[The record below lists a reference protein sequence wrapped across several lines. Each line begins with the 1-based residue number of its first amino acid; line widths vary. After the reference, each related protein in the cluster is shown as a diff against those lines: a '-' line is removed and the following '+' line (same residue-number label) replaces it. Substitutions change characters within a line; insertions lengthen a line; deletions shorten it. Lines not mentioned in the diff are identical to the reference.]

1 MRPPVVVRYVG
12 LALLLNAAFMC
23 LSAAVSCICRDAAL
37 IPLLLSAITTFMVG
51 IFPFIF
57 VPAEIEINTREGYL
71 IVVLGWCA
79 SCLFGMLPYILYGG
93 VFSVPNAWFESVS
106 GYTTTGASILTDIEA
121 LPHGLLFWRS
131 ATHWIGGVG
140 VVAFTLLVLPSVG
153 SAKMRLSRT
162 QASVKHEEANYS
174 TQKIV
179 RVILIVYVGLTVA
192 LAALLWIAG
201 MSLFDAVNHALS
213 TVATGGFSTRNDSI
227 MHYDSPLIEGILMV
241 FMVISSINFGLLYV
255 AIVKRFTPLLNS
267 PVVRYFVG
275 SLAVG
280 ILLATVSL
288 AGSGQYASWLRAFR
302 EAAFQMT
309 SIASTT
315 GFAVGSNAAWPP
327 FAVMLSFFFMLQCGC
342 AGSTSGGIK
351 ADRVLIFYKAFV
363 AHIRKMLH
371 PNAIVSVRLKG
382 ISMDEGVVSAA
393 SLFITLY
400 MLIALI
406 AALLLLLTG
415 LDLTTGISAAIA
427 SLSNVGPGYGEVY
440 SLGTYSGFSI
450 FAKIVCTVAMLVGRL
465 EIYGVLMFFYYRY
478 WR

>member
-1 MRPPVVVRYVG
+1 MRPAVVARYVG
-12 LALLLNAAFMC
+12 LALLLNAIFLC
-23 LSAAVSCICRDAAL
+23 ISAAVSFIYRDAAFT
-37 IPLLLSAITTFMVG
+37 PLLLSAITTFVVG

-79 SCLFGMLPYILYGG
+79 SCLFGMLPYILYGS
-93 VFSVPNAWFESVS
+93 VFSVSNAWFESVS
-106 GYTTTGASILTDIEA
+106 GYTTTGASILKDIEA

-153 SAKMRLSRT
+153 SAKIRLSRT
-162 QASVKHEEANYS
+162 QASVKHEDANYS

-179 RVILIVYVGLTVA
+179 HVILGVYAGLTVT
-192 LAALLWIAG
+192 LAALLRVAG
-201 MSLFDAVNHALS
+201 MSLFDAVNHAFS
-213 TVATGGFSTRNDSI
+213 TISTGGFSTHNDSI
-227 MHYDSPLIEGILMV
+227 MYYNSPLIEAILMV

-255 AIVKRFTPLLNS
+255 SIVKRFTPLFNS

-280 ILLATVSL
+280 ILLTAISL
-288 AGSGQYASWLRAFR
+288 ISSGGYSSWQQAFR
-302 EAAFQMT
+302 EAAFQVT

-327 FAVMLSFFFMLQCGC
+327 FAVALSFFFMLQCGC

-363 AHIRKMLH
+363 ANIRRMLH
-371 PNAIVSVRLKG
+371 PNAVVSVRLRG
-382 ISMDEGVVSAA
+382 ISMDEGAVSAV
-393 SLFITLY
+393 SLFIVLY
-400 MLIALI
+400 MLIAFI
-406 AALLLLLTG
+406 VTLLMLLTG
-415 LDLTTGISAAIA
+415 VDLMTGFSAAVA
-427 SLSNVGPGYGEVY
+427 SLSNVGPGYGEMY
-440 SLGTYSGFSI
+440 SLGNYSEFSI
-450 FAKIVCTVAMLVGRL
+450 AAKITCTIAMLVGRL
-465 EIYGVLMFFYYRY
+465 EIYGVLMLFYYRY